1 MTIKVYLR
9 DDDGELE
16 SATIYDVLGINY
28 VQKREGYFY
37 IEYINEYGNVGG
49 LYAIRMEVIY

>member
-9 DDDGELE
+9 DDDGEME
-16 SATIYDVLGINY
+16 SAAVYDVREIIY
-28 VQKREGYFY
+28 VQRRKGYLY

-49 LYAIRMEVIY
+49 LYATRLEVIY